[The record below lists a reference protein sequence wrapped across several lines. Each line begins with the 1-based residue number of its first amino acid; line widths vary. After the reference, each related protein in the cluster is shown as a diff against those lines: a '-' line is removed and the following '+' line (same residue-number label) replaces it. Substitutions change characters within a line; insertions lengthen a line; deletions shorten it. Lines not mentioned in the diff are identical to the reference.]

1 MVYMAI
7 SILEL
12 ADKILILGLTKEIL
26 IELIMVCF
34 LTGKILEEKISC

>member
-7 SILEL
+7 SIFEL
-12 ADKILILGLTKEIL
+12 ADRNFNSWVDKEIL